1 MSEGKRYCMCQRIYT
16 CADEVPLIKG
26 LKKAADVRADGDELE
41 IRACRQ
47 STRCQADIHV
57 TKLGPPVF
65 GQMCQLLGGR
75 ATDPEDL
82 QLKKKSFHLSDI
94 VDPPKGLSSRD
105 TFLKKI
111 RVKDHVIN
119 SSR

>member
-1 MSEGKRYCMCQRIYT
+1 MCQRIYT

-75 ATDPEDL
+75 AIC
-82 QLKKKSFHLSDI
+82 QI
-94 VDPPKGLSSRD
+94 
-105 TFLKKI
+105 
-111 RVKDHVIN
+111 
-119 SSR
+119 